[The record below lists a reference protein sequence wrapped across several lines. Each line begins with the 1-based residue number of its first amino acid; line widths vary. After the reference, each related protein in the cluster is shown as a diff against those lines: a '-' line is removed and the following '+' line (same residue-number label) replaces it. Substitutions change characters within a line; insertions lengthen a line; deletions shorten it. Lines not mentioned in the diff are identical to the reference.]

1 MVIYMLF
8 QALDYLLEVSL
19 SSSEQSSHSSN
30 CSLIY
35 KEDGRIG
42 RYPIGQFDSVSIIN
56 FLA

>member
-35 KEDGRIG
+35 QEDG

-56 FLA
+56 FIA